1 MENINNQLEKF
12 QSNELSI
19 YTNDNGRV
27 IHNPKPI
34 KDILT
39 LKEYYNL
46 TLDKINE
53 SELLSKENKDVLL
66 ATLTNEPISN
76 LNINQY
82 DNNHKELVVI
92 FARMIVES
100 GIGTM
105 NETEQEILISLF
117 IDEVKNEFS
126 YLTIEDIRLAVKK
139 GVRLDY
145 GKFYGLNI
153 TTLNYWL
160 KEYIS
165 TTKKNAMKSLSLL
178 SPKEEKITISDEQKK
193 VLHKKWLDSWI
204 DLFEKYHEGENIV
217 VSDVGNVF
225 YKYCIK
231 NKIGSLTDS
240 EKIILENRAK
250 RLIIA
255 NGKEQARSSFQIK
268 EVNKIIE
275 DINRNK
281 YSDDLD
287 RKIVS
292 EAKRLAIFDFF
303 DKLIKE
309 KIELKDLIE
318 KIENGN

>member
-1 MENINNQLEKF
+1 MENLNNQLEKI
-12 QSNELSI
+12 QINELSI
-19 YTNDNGRV
+19 YTNENGRV
-27 IHNPKPI
+27 IHDPKPI
-34 KDILT
+34 KDIVT

-46 TLDKINE
+46 TLEKINE
-53 SELLSKENKDVLL
+53 SDLLSKENKDVLL
-66 ATLTNEPISN
+66 ATLTHEPIN
-76 LNINQY
+76 KLNIVQY
-82 DNNHKELVVI
+82 DKNYNELVGI

-105 NETEQEILISLF
+105 NEDEQTILISLF
-117 IDEVKNEFS
+117 IEEVKNELS
-126 YLTIEDIRLAVKK
+126 YLTIEDIKLIVKK

-153 TTLNYWL
+153 TTLNFWA
-160 KEYIS
+160 KEYVRE
-165 TTKKNAMKSLSLL
+165 TKKNAMKSLTLL

-193 VLHKKWLDSWI
+193 ALHKKWLDSWI
-204 DLFEKYHEGENIV
+204 ELFEKYHEGENIV
-217 VSDVGNVF
+217 VSDAGNIF

-240 EKIILENRAK
+240 EKIILENKAK

-281 YSDDLD
+281 YNDDLD

-292 EAKRLAIFDFF
+292 EAKRLAIFNFF
-303 DKLIKE
+303 DNLIKE

-318 KIENGN
+318 KIEKGN

>member
-1 MENINNQLEKF
+1 
-12 QSNELSI
+12 
-19 YTNDNGRV
+19 
-27 IHNPKPI
+27 
-34 KDILT
+34 
-39 LKEYYNL
+39 
-46 TLDKINE
+46 
-53 SELLSKENKDVLL
+53 
-66 ATLTNEPISN
+66 
-76 LNINQY
+76 
-82 DNNHKELVVI
+82 
-92 FARMIVES
+92 
-100 GIGTM
+100 
-105 NETEQEILISLF
+105 
-117 IDEVKNEFS
+117 
-126 YLTIEDIRLAVKK
+126 
-139 GVRLDY
+139 
-145 GKFYGLNI
+145 
-153 TTLNYWL
+153 
-160 KEYIS
+160 
-165 TTKKNAMKSLSLL
+165 MKSLSLL
-178 SPKEEKITISDEQKK
+178 SPKEEKITMSDEQKK

-217 VSDVGNVF
+217 VSDAGNVF

-309 KIELKDLIE
+309 KVELKDLIE
-318 KIENGN
+318 KIESGN